1 MYMVVIFVNIIVS
14 VNFLHEITE
23 LPANDSRHRSADI
36 ILAHSPCW
44 KILNYFN
51 YIYFS
56 NSRENKCQLTII
68 T

>member
-1 MYMVVIFVNIIVS
+1 MIVIFVNIIVS
-14 VNFLHEITE
+14 VNFLHEKTE

-44 KILNYFN
+44 KIFNYFN

-56 NSRENKCQLTII
+56 NSHENKCQLTII